1 MQDAWTFSMTE
12 IDALI
17 EEIETFCRGRNIS
30 KSTFGLRAVNDGKL
44 VNRLRDGKGIT
55 LRSIERIRTYL
66 SKHAGDSI
74 TDNIKEYENNEGDDM
89 PTAKAKAKSKKAK
102 AAPKKKAAKKP
113 VAQKKNTEAK
123 DDKKEPFRFYD
134 NRQNYLAFINTCN
147 EKSAISQRITK
158 EFQYIQPSP
167 PAFRMF
173 DAGMGDATVLSN
185 CMRYLHHKHPTVPHF
200 IVAKEISMEDVRIGL
215 DKMIDRFS
223 EHPATI
229 LVLTNLNYAEAPKL
243 MPRDVL
249 TANAMNWREVK
260 LSGTNAYNYRE
271 QLESLHDM
279 FAEGWE
285 TQTSK
290 VSGNPIF
297 KRPSVVVI
305 YREDHQILLDS
316 VIPRPGIQNWDYDF
330 ILASQPWRAKTP
342 AKFKAEKIIAPLA
355 RSLAPGG
362 RLLAIQSCGKDPASE
377 LVKQYWPDLNPF
389 PVTRHD
395 ILKETKKI
403 LGRDARDYNIKEMS
417 DARSMFKYRMHA
429 LPSEIGGASIGTST
443 LFAAW
448 NAAVYVNQIED
459 QRVEEVIHEGTYLEA
474 TSKILNKHGG
484 LWFNDETFVISKTK

>member
-1 MQDAWTFSMTE
+1 MTAIQKLLGE
-12 IDALI
+12 ID
-17 EEIETFCRGRNIS
+17 TFCKQRKIS
-30 KSTFGLRAVNDGKL
+30 KSTFGLHVVNDGKL

-55 LRSIERIRTYL
+55 LKTITRIQDYL
-66 SKHAGDSI
+66 DKNTAQDLTQKSRKEK
-74 TDNIKEYENNEGDDM
+74 TDNDNKLGGNNM
-89 PTAKAKAKSKKAK
+89 AVAKKAKAKTKATKAK
-102 AAPKKKAAKKP
+102 SSPAKARPVSAKKKKKS
-113 VAQKKNTEAK
+113 
-123 DDKKEPFRFYD
+123 DDKTPFRFYD

-147 EKSAISQRITK
+147 EKSAISQRIAK
-158 EFQYIQPSP
+158 EFQYVQPSP

-260 LSGTNAYNYRE
+260 LEGTNAYNYRE

-290 VSGNPIF
+290 ISGNPVF

-305 YREDHQILLDS
+305 YREDHRILLDA

-330 ILASQPWRAKTP
+330 ILASQPWRATTS

-362 RLLAIQSCGKDPASE
+362 RLLAIQSCGKDPAAE
-377 LVKQYWPDLNPF
+377 LVKQFWPELNPF

-395 ILKETKKI
+395 ILKETKKA

-417 DARSMFKYRMHA
+417 DARSLVKYRMHA
-429 LPSEIGGASIGTST
+429 LPSEIGGANIGTST

-448 NAAVYVNQIED
+448 NASVYVNQIED
-459 QRVEEVIHEGTYLEA
+459 ERVEEVIKGGSYLDA
-474 TSKILNKHGG
+474 TAKILNKHGG
-484 LWFNDETFVISKTK
+484 LWFNDETFVISKGKN

>member
-1 MQDAWTFSMTE
+1 VTAIQKLLGE
-12 IDALI
+12 ID
-17 EEIETFCRGRNIS
+17 TFCKQRKIS
-30 KSTFGLRAVNDGKL
+30 KSTFGLHVVNDGKL

-55 LRSIERIRTYL
+55 LKTITRIQDYL
-66 SKHAGDSI
+66 DKNTAQDLTQKSRKEK
-74 TDNIKEYENNEGDDM
+74 TDNDNKLGGNNM
-89 PTAKAKAKSKKAK
+89 AVAKKAKAKTKATKAK
-102 AAPKKKAAKKP
+102 SSPAKARPVSAKKKEKS
-113 VAQKKNTEAK
+113 
-123 DDKKEPFRFYD
+123 DDKTPFRFYD

-147 EKSAISQRITK
+147 EKSAISQRIAK
-158 EFQYIQPSP
+158 EFQYVQPSP

-260 LSGTNAYNYRE
+260 LEGTNAYNYRE

-279 FAEGWE
+279 FTEGWE

-290 VSGNPIF
+290 ISGNPVF

-305 YREDHQILLDS
+305 YREDHRILLDA

-330 ILASQPWRAKTP
+330 ILASQPWRATTS

-362 RLLAIQSCGKDPASE
+362 RLLAIQSCGKDPAAE
-377 LVKQYWPDLNPF
+377 LVKQFWPDLNPF

-395 ILKETKKI
+395 ILKETKKA

-417 DARSMFKYRMHA
+417 DARSLVKYRMHA
-429 LPSEIGGASIGTST
+429 LPSEIGGANIGTST

-448 NAAVYVNQIED
+448 NASVYVNQIED
-459 QRVEEVIHEGTYLEA
+459 ERVEEVIKGGSYLDA
-474 TSKILNKHGG
+474 TAKILNKHGG
-484 LWFNDETFVISKTK
+484 LWFNDETFVISKGKN

>member
-1 MQDAWTFSMTE
+1 MTAIQKLLGE
-12 IDALI
+12 ID
-17 EEIETFCRGRNIS
+17 TFCKQRKIS
-30 KSTFGLRAVNDGKL
+30 KSTFGLHVVNDGKL

-55 LRSIERIRTYL
+55 LKTITRIQDYL
-66 SKHAGDSI
+66 DKNTAHSNSQQSSEEN
-74 TDNIKEYENNEGDDM
+74 TDNDNKLGGNNM
-89 PTAKAKAKSKKAK
+89 AVAKKAKAKTKTTKAK
-102 AAPKKKAAKKP
+102 ASPAKARPVSEKKKKKS
-113 VAQKKNTEAK
+113 
-123 DDKKEPFRFYD
+123 DDKTPFRFYD

-147 EKSAISQRITK
+147 EKSAISQRIAK
-158 EFQYIQPSP
+158 EFQYVQPSP

-260 LSGTNAYNYRE
+260 LEGTNAYNYRE

-290 VSGNPIF
+290 ISGNPVF

-305 YREDHQILLDS
+305 YREDHRILLDA

-330 ILASQPWRAKTP
+330 ILASQPWRATTS

-362 RLLAIQSCGKDPASE
+362 RLLAIQSCGKDPAAE
-377 LVKQYWPDLNPF
+377 LVKQFWPDLNPF

-395 ILKETKKI
+395 ILKETKKA

-417 DARSMFKYRMHA
+417 DARSLVKYRMHA

-448 NAAVYVNQIED
+448 NASVYVNQIED
-459 QRVEEVIHEGTYLEA
+459 ERVEEVIKGGSYLDA
-474 TSKILNKHGG
+474 TAKILNKHGG
-484 LWFNDETFVISKTK
+484 LWFNDETFVISKGKN

>member
-1 MQDAWTFSMTE
+1 MTAIQKLLGE
-12 IDALI
+12 ID
-17 EEIETFCRGRNIS
+17 TFCKQRKIS
-30 KSTFGLRAVNDGKL
+30 KSTFGLHVVNDGKL

-55 LRSIERIRTYL
+55 LKTITRIQDYL
-66 SKHAGDSI
+66 DKNTAHSNSQQSSEEN
-74 TDNIKEYENNEGDDM
+74 TDNDNKLGGNNM
-89 PTAKAKAKSKKAK
+89 AVAKKAKAKTKTTKAK
-102 AAPKKKAAKKP
+102 ASPAKARPVSEKKKKKS
-113 VAQKKNTEAK
+113 
-123 DDKKEPFRFYD
+123 DDKTPFRFYD

-147 EKSAISQRITK
+147 EKSAISQRIAK
-158 EFQYIQPSP
+158 EFQYVQPSP

-260 LSGTNAYNYRE
+260 LEGTNAYNYRE

-290 VSGNPIF
+290 ISGNPVF

-305 YREDHQILLDS
+305 YREDHRILLDA

-330 ILASQPWRAKTP
+330 ILASQPWRATTS

-362 RLLAIQSCGKDPASE
+362 RLLAIQSCGKDPAAE
-377 LVKQYWPDLNPF
+377 LVKQFWPDLNPF

-395 ILKETKKI
+395 ILKETKKA

-417 DARSMFKYRMHA
+417 DARSLVKYRMHA
-429 LPSEIGGASIGTST
+429 LPSEIGGANIGTST

-448 NAAVYVNQIED
+448 NASVYVNQIED
-459 QRVEEVIHEGTYLEA
+459 ERVEEVIKGGSYLDA
-474 TSKILNKHGG
+474 TAKILNKHGG
-484 LWFNDETFVISKTK
+484 LWFNDETFVISKGKN

>member
-1 MQDAWTFSMTE
+1 MSV
-12 IDALI
+12 IDRLI
-17 EEIETFCRGRNIS
+17 EEIDRFCKEQKIS
-30 KSTFGLRAVNDGKL
+30 RSTFGLRAINDGKL
-44 VNRLRDGKGIT
+44 VSRLMDGKGIT
-55 LRSIERIRTYL
+55 IKTISRIERFLEDHNTKKPGIHE
-66 SKHAGDSI
+66 SG
-74 TDNIKEYENNEGDDM
+74 NNEGKEM
-89 PTAKAKAKSKKAK
+89 AQAKSKSGKSKAK
-102 AAPKKKAAKKP
+102 NVKTKKATRSKKDSVKNTKKKG
-113 VAQKKNTEAK
+113 
-123 DDKKEPFRFYD
+123 DDKTPFRFYD

-147 EKSAISQRITK
+147 EKSAISQRIAK
-158 EFQYIQPSP
+158 ELQYIQPSP
-167 PAFRMF
+167 PALRMF

-185 CMRYLHHKHPTVPHF
+185 VMRYLHHKHPTVPHF

-249 TANAMNWREVK
+249 TANAMNWREIK
-260 LSGTNAYNYRE
+260 LEGTNAYNYRE
-271 QLESLHDM
+271 QLESMHDM

-290 VSGNPIF
+290 ISGNPIF

-330 ILASQPWRAKTP
+330 ILASQPWRASTS
-342 AKFKAEKIIAPLA
+342 AKFKAERIIAPLSRA
-355 RSLAPGG
+355 LAPGG

-377 LVKQYWPDLNPF
+377 LVKQYWPEINPF

-395 ILKETKKI
+395 ILKETKKA
-403 LGRDARDYNIKEMS
+403 LGREARDYNIKEMS

-459 QRVEEVIHEGTYLEA
+459 ERVEKVIHEGTYLEA

-484 LWFNDETFVISKTK
+484 LWFNDETFVISRGKG

>member
-1 MQDAWTFSMTE
+1 VTAIQKLLGE
-12 IDALI
+12 ID
-17 EEIETFCRGRNIS
+17 TFCKQWKIS
-30 KSTFGLRAVNDGKL
+30 KSTFGLHVVNDGKL

-55 LRSIERIRTYL
+55 LKTITRIQDYL
-66 SKHAGDSI
+66 DKNTAHSNSQQSSEEN
-74 TDNIKEYENNEGDDM
+74 TDNDNKLGGNNM
-89 PTAKAKAKSKKAK
+89 AVAKKAKAKKKTTKAK
-102 AAPKKKAAKKP
+102 ASPAKARPVSEKKKKKS
-113 VAQKKNTEAK
+113 
-123 DDKKEPFRFYD
+123 DDKTPFRFYD

-147 EKSAISQRITK
+147 EKSAISQRIAK
-158 EFQYIQPSP
+158 EFQYVQPSP

-260 LSGTNAYNYRE
+260 LEGTNAYNYRE

-290 VSGNPIF
+290 ISGNPVF

-305 YREDHQILLDS
+305 YREDHRILLDA

-330 ILASQPWRAKTP
+330 ILASQPWRATTS

-362 RLLAIQSCGKDPASE
+362 RLLAIQSCGKDPAAE
-377 LVKQYWPDLNPF
+377 LVKQFWPDLNPF

-395 ILKETKKI
+395 ILKETKKA

-417 DARSMFKYRMHA
+417 DARSLVKYRMHA

-448 NAAVYVNQIED
+448 NASVYVNQIED
-459 QRVEEVIHEGTYLEA
+459 ERVEEVIKGGSYLNA
-474 TSKILNKHGG
+474 TAKILNKHGG
-484 LWFNDETFVISKTK
+484 LWFNDETFVISKGKN

>member
-1 MQDAWTFSMTE
+1 MAD
-12 IDALI
+12 IDSLI
-17 EEIETFCRGRNIS
+17 GEIESYCNRQQIS
-30 KSTFGLRAVNDGKL
+30 KSTFGLRVVNDGKL

-55 LRSIERIRTYL
+55 LRTINRIQDFLAQQNNKY
-66 SKHAGDSI
+66 ADSVI
-74 TDNIKEYENNEGDDM
+74 ENNKGGNM
-89 PTAKAKAKSKKAK
+89 SAAKTTGKSAKKAKPVKSKAKSGK
-102 AAPKKKAAKKP
+102 AAAAAAP
-113 VAQKKNTEAK
+113 AAG
-123 DDKKEPFRFYD
+123 DKKDNTPFRFYD

-147 EKSAISQRITK
+147 EKSAISQRIAK
-158 EFQYIQPSP
+158 EFQYIQPGP
-167 PAFRMF
+167 PALRLF

-185 CMRYLHHKHPTVPHF
+185 TMRYLHHKHPTVPHF
-200 IVAKEISMEDVRIGL
+200 VVAKEISMEDVRIGL

-229 LVLTNLNYAEAPKL
+229 LILTNLNYAEAPKL

-260 LSGTNAYNYRE
+260 LEGSHAYNYRE

-290 VSGNPIF
+290 ISGNPVF

-316 VIPRPGIQNWDYDF
+316 IIPRPGIQNWDYDF
-330 ILASQPWRAKTP
+330 ILASQPWRASTS
-342 AKFKAEKIIAPLA
+342 AKFKAEKIIVPLA

-362 RLLAIQSCGKDPASE
+362 RLLAIQSCGKDPAEE
-377 LVKQYWPDLNPF
+377 LIQQYWPDITPF
-389 PVTRHD
+389 PVTRHH
-395 ILKETKKI
+395 ILKEVKKL
-403 LGRDARDYNIKEMS
+403 LGREARDFNIKEQS
-417 DARSMFKYRMHA
+417 DARAMFQYRMHA
-429 LPSEIGGASIGTST
+429 LPSEIGGISIGTST

-459 QRVEEVIHEGTYLEA
+459 ERVEQVIADGTYLKT
-474 TSKILNKHGG
+474 TSKILNKFGG
-484 LWFNDETFVISKTK
+484 LWFNDETFVISRTKN

>member
-1 MQDAWTFSMTE
+1 MQH
-12 IDALI
+12 IDSLI
-17 EEIETFCRGRNIS
+17 GEIEAFCKRRKIS
-30 KSTFGLRAVNDGKL
+30 KSTFGLRVVNDGKL
-44 VNRLRDGKGIT
+44 VGRLIDGQGIT
-55 LRSIERIRTYL
+55 LKTIARIQEYL
-66 SKHAGDSI
+66 DNNNRDSQHDI
-74 TDNIKEYENNEGDDM
+74 GIKEHNKGGAM
-89 PTAKAKAKSKKAK
+89 
-102 AAPKKKAAKKP
+102 AAKTKGKTT
-113 VAQKKNTEAK
+113 QKKGKTKKTNMKEVVQSPASDK
-123 DDKKEPFRFYD
+123 DKTPFRFYD

-147 EKSAISQRITK
+147 EKSAISQRIAK

-167 PAFRMF
+167 PALRMF

-185 CMRYLHHKHPTVPHF
+185 VMRYLHHKHPTVPHF

-260 LSGTNAYNYRE
+260 LEGTHAYNYRE

-290 VSGNPIF
+290 ISGNPVF

-305 YREDHQILLDS
+305 YREDHEILLDS
-316 VIPRPGIQNWDYDF
+316 VIPRPGIQNWNYDF
-330 ILASQPWRAKTP
+330 ILASQPWRARTS
-342 AKFKAEKIIAPLA
+342 AKFKAERIIAPLSRA
-355 RSLAPGG
+355 LAPGG
-362 RLLAIQSCGKDPASE
+362 RLLAIQSCGNDPAQE
-377 LVKQYWPDLNPF
+377 LIQQYWPDIEPF
-389 PVTRHD
+389 PVSRHD
-395 ILKETKKI
+395 ILRETKKI
-403 LGRDARDYNIKEMS
+403 LGHEARNFNIKEMS
-417 DARSMFKYRMHA
+417 DARSIFQYRMHA
-429 LPSEIGGASIGTST
+429 LPSEIGGVSIGTST

-459 QRVEEVIHEGTYLEA
+459 ELVEEVIADGTYLKTTA
-474 TSKILNKHGG
+474 KILNKYGG
-484 LWFNDETFVISKTK
+484 LWFNDETFVVSRTKG

>member
-1 MQDAWTFSMTE
+1 MADINVLIGE
-12 IDALI
+12 I
-17 EEIETFCRGRNIS
+17 EEFCRRQEIS
-30 KSTFGLRAVNDGKL
+30 KSTFGLRVVNDGKL
-44 VNRLRDGKGIT
+44 VNRLKDGKGVT
-55 LRSIERIRTYL
+55 LKTINRIQNYL
-66 SKHAGDSI
+66 AGHSGTVGNTDSH
-74 TDNIKEYENNEGDDM
+74 NNDKGVKM
-89 PTAKAKAKSKKAK
+89 SAAKSGKAKTSRKKTASAKPSKKKSTAG
-102 AAPKKKAAKKP
+102 
-113 VAQKKNTEAK
+113 QENK
-123 DDKKEPFRFYD
+123 DDNQPFRFYD

-147 EKSAISQRITK
+147 EKSAISQRIAK
-158 EFQYIQPSP
+158 EFQYIVPSA
-167 PAFRMF
+167 PALRMF

-185 CMRYLHHKHPTVPHF
+185 IMRYLHHKHPTVPHF
-200 IVAKEISMEDVRIGL
+200 VVAKEISMEDVRIGL

-260 LSGTNAYNYRE
+260 LEGSNAYNYRE
-271 QLESLHDM
+271 QLEGLHDM

-290 VSGNPIF
+290 KSGNPVF

-330 ILASQPWRAKTP
+330 ILASQPWRATTS
-342 AKFKAEKIIAPLA
+342 AKFKAERIIAPLA

-362 RLLAIQSCGKDPASE
+362 RLMAIQSCGKDPAQE
-377 LVKQYWPDLNPF
+377 LVNKYWPEIDPF
-389 PVTRHD
+389 PVTRHH
-395 ILKETKKI
+395 ILKEVKKC
-403 LGRDARDYNIKEMS
+403 LGREAREYNIKEQS
-417 DARSMFKYRMHA
+417 DARSIFKYKMHA
-429 LPSEIGGASIGTST
+429 LPSEIGGVSIGTST

-459 QRVEEVIHEGTYLEA
+459 ERVEEVIKEGTYLETTA
-474 TSKILNKHGG
+474 DVLNKYGG
-484 LWFNDETFVISKTK
+484 LWFNDETFVISKGKG

>member
-1 MQDAWTFSMTE
+1 MAD
-12 IDALI
+12 IDSLI
-17 EEIETFCRGRNIS
+17 GEIESYCNRQQIS
-30 KSTFGLRAVNDGKL
+30 KSTFGLRVVNDGKL

-55 LRSIERIRTYL
+55 LRTINRIQDFLAQQNNKY
-66 SKHAGDSI
+66 ADSVI
-74 TDNIKEYENNEGDDM
+74 ENNKGGNM
-89 PTAKAKAKSKKAK
+89 SAAKTTGKSAKKAK
-102 AAPKKKAAKKP
+102 PVKSKAKTGKAAAAAPAAG
-113 VAQKKNTEAK
+113 
-123 DDKKEPFRFYD
+123 DKKDNTPFRFYD

-147 EKSAISQRITK
+147 EKSAISQRIAK
-158 EFQYIQPSP
+158 EFQYIQPGP
-167 PAFRMF
+167 PALRLF

-185 CMRYLHHKHPTVPHF
+185 TMRYLHHKHPTVPHF
-200 IVAKEISMEDVRIGL
+200 VVAKEISMEDVRIGL

-229 LVLTNLNYAEAPKL
+229 LILTNLNYAEAPKL

-260 LSGTNAYNYRE
+260 LEGSHAYNYRE

-290 VSGNPIF
+290 ISGNPVF

-316 VIPRPGIQNWDYDF
+316 IIPRPGIQNWDYDF
-330 ILASQPWRAKTP
+330 ILASQPWRASTS
-342 AKFKAEKIIAPLA
+342 AKFKAEKIIVPLA

-362 RLLAIQSCGKDPASE
+362 RLLAIQSCGKDPAEE
-377 LVKQYWPDLNPF
+377 LIQQYWPEITPF
-389 PVTRHD
+389 PVTRHH
-395 ILKETKKI
+395 ILKEVKKL
-403 LGRDARDYNIKEMS
+403 LGREARDFNIKEQS
-417 DARSMFKYRMHA
+417 DARAMFQYRMHA
-429 LPSEIGGASIGTST
+429 LPSEIGGISIGTST

-459 QRVEEVIHEGTYLEA
+459 ERVEQVIADGTYLKA
-474 TSKILNKHGG
+474 TSKILNKFGG
-484 LWFNDETFVISKTK
+484 LWFNDETFVISRAK

>member
-1 MQDAWTFSMTE
+1 LAN
-12 IDALI
+12 IDDLI
-17 EEIETFCRGRNIS
+17 SEIESYCNQQRIS
-30 KSTFGLRAVNDGKL
+30 KSTFGLRVVNDGKL
-44 VNRLRDGKGIT
+44 VNRLIDGKGIT
-55 LRSIERIRTYL
+55 LKTVNRIQEYL
-66 SKHAGDSI
+66 ELNSTSN
-74 TDNIKEYENNEGDDM
+74 TDNNEGIIM
-89 PTAKAKAKSKKAK
+89 ASAKPKKSK
-102 AAPKKKAAKKP
+102 PKKTKVKKTAGAKTS
-113 VAQKKNTEAK
+113 AGKKG
-123 DDKKEPFRFYD
+123 KKKTSGKTPFRFYD

-147 EKSAISQRITK
+147 EKSAISQRIAK
-158 EFQYIQPSP
+158 ELQYIQPSP

-260 LSGTNAYNYRE
+260 LEGTNAYNYRE
-271 QLESLHDM
+271 QLESMHDM

-290 VSGNPIF
+290 ISGNPVF

-316 VIPRPGIQNWDYDF
+316 VIPRPGVQNWSYDF
-330 ILASQPWRAKTP
+330 ILASQPWRASTS
-342 AKFKAEKIIAPLA
+342 AKFKAERIIVPLSRA
-355 RSLAPGG
+355 LAPGG
-362 RLLAIQSCGKDPASE
+362 RLLAIQSCGKDPAQE
-377 LVKQYWPDLNPF
+377 LIKQYWPELNPF

-395 ILKETKKI
+395 ILKEVKKI
-403 LGRDARDYNIKEMS
+403 MGRETRDYNIKEMS
-417 DARSMFKYRMHA
+417 DARSIFKYKMHA
-429 LPSEIGGASIGTST
+429 LPSEIGGISIGTST

-459 QRVEEVIHEGTYLEA
+459 QRVEEVIKGGSYLDA

-484 LWFNDETFVISKTK
+484 LWFNDETFVISKAK

>member
-1 MQDAWTFSMTE
+1 MSAIDKLLGE
-12 IDALI
+12 IDL
-17 EEIETFCRGRNIS
+17 FCKQRKIS
-30 KSTFGLRAVNDGKL
+30 KSTFGLHVVNDGKL

-55 LRSIERIRTYL
+55 LKTITRIQEYLDNNTAQGASQNSIAENINN
-66 SKHAGDSI
+66 
-74 TDNIKEYENNEGDDM
+74 DNDGGNIM
-89 PTAKAKAKSKKAK
+89 PAAKIAKTKTTKAKASPGKTKPASE
-102 AAPKKKAAKKP
+102 KKKNK
-113 VAQKKNTEAK
+113 TE
-123 DDKKEPFRFYD
+123 DKTPFRFYD

-147 EKSAISQRITK
+147 EKSAISQRIAK
-158 EFQYIQPSP
+158 EFQYVQPTA

-260 LSGTNAYNYRE
+260 LEGTNAYNYRE

-290 VSGNPIF
+290 VSGNPVF

-305 YREDHQILLDS
+305 YRQDHQILLDS

-330 ILASQPWRAKTP
+330 ILASQPWRATTS

-355 RSLAPGG
+355 RALAPGG
-362 RLLAIQSCGKDPASE
+362 RLLAVQSCGKDPAAE
-377 LVKQYWPDLNPF
+377 LVKHFWPELNPF

-395 ILKETKKI
+395 ILKETKKV

-417 DARSMFKYRMHA
+417 DARSIVKYRMHA
-429 LPSEIGGASIGTST
+429 LPSEIGGANIGTST

-448 NAAVYVNQIED
+448 NASVYVNQIED
-459 QRVEEVIHEGTYLEA
+459 ERVEEVIKAGTYLDA
-474 TSKILNKHGG
+474 TAKILNKHGG
-484 LWFNDETFVISKTK
+484 LWFNDETFVISKGKN

>member
-1 MQDAWTFSMTE
+1 M
-12 IDALI
+12 
-17 EEIETFCRGRNIS
+17 
-30 KSTFGLRAVNDGKL
+30 AV
-44 VNRLRDGKGIT
+44 
-55 LRSIERIRTYL
+55 
-66 SKHAGDSI
+66 
-74 TDNIKEYENNEGDDM
+74 
-89 PTAKAKAKSKKAK
+89 AKKAKVKTKATKAKSSAVKAK
-102 AAPKKKAAKKP
+102 PVSAKKKKKS
-113 VAQKKNTEAK
+113 
-123 DDKKEPFRFYD
+123 DDKTPFRFYD

-147 EKSAISQRITK
+147 EKSAISQRIAK
-158 EFQYIQPSP
+158 EFQYVQPSP

-260 LSGTNAYNYRE
+260 LEGTNAYNYRE

-290 VSGNPIF
+290 ISGNPVF

-305 YREDHQILLDS
+305 YRDDHRILLDA

-330 ILASQPWRAKTP
+330 ILASQPWRATTS

-362 RLLAIQSCGKDPASE
+362 RLLAIQSCGKDPAAE
-377 LVKQYWPDLNPF
+377 LVKQFWPDLNPF

-395 ILKETKKI
+395 ILKETKKA

-417 DARSMFKYRMHA
+417 DARSLVKYRMHA
-429 LPSEIGGASIGTST
+429 LPSEIGGANIGTST

-448 NAAVYVNQIED
+448 NASVYVNQIED
-459 QRVEEVIHEGTYLEA
+459 ERVEEVIKGGSYLDA
-474 TSKILNKHGG
+474 TAKILNKHGG
-484 LWFNDETFVISKTK
+484 LWFNDETFVISKGKN

>member
-1 MQDAWTFSMTE
+1 MTAIQKLLGE
-12 IDALI
+12 ID
-17 EEIETFCRGRNIS
+17 TFCKQRKIS
-30 KSTFGLRAVNDGKL
+30 KSTFGLHVVNDGKL

-55 LRSIERIRTYL
+55 LKTITRIQDYL
-66 SKHAGDSI
+66 DKNTAHSNSQQSSEEN
-74 TDNIKEYENNEGDDM
+74 TDNDNKLGGNNM
-89 PTAKAKAKSKKAK
+89 AVAKKAKAKTKTTKAK
-102 AAPKKKAAKKP
+102 ASPAKARPVSEKKKKKS
-113 VAQKKNTEAK
+113 
-123 DDKKEPFRFYD
+123 DDKTPFRFYD

-147 EKSAISQRITK
+147 EKSAISQRIAK
-158 EFQYIQPSP
+158 ELQYVQPSP

-260 LSGTNAYNYRE
+260 LEGTNAYNYRE

-290 VSGNPIF
+290 ISGNPVF

-305 YREDHQILLDS
+305 YREDHRILLDA

-330 ILASQPWRAKTP
+330 ILASQPWRATTS

-362 RLLAIQSCGKDPASE
+362 RLLAIQSCGKDPAAE
-377 LVKQYWPDLNPF
+377 LVKQFWPDLNPF

-395 ILKETKKI
+395 ILKETKKA

-417 DARSMFKYRMHA
+417 DARSLVKYRMHA

-448 NAAVYVNQIED
+448 NASVYVNQIED
-459 QRVEEVIHEGTYLEA
+459 ERVEEVIKGGSYLDA
-474 TSKILNKHGG
+474 TAKILNKHGG
-484 LWFNDETFVISKTK
+484 LWFNDETFVISKGKN

>member
-1 MQDAWTFSMTE
+1 MSVIDNLIGE
-12 IDALI
+12 IDR
-17 EEIETFCRGRNIS
+17 FCKQQKIS
-30 KSTFGLRAVNDGKL
+30 RSTFGLKAINDGKL
-44 VNRLRDGKGIT
+44 VSRLTDGKGIT
-55 LRSIERIRTYL
+55 LKTISRIEQYL
-66 SKHAGDSI
+66 EDHNNKTPGIHASGND
-74 TDNIKEYENNEGDDM
+74 EGEVM
-89 PTAKAKAKSKKAK
+89 AQAKSKLKKAK
-102 AAPKKKAAKKP
+102 TKAKKTTKAKKGTAKKSKKKA
-113 VAQKKNTEAK
+113 
-123 DDKKEPFRFYD
+123 DDKTPFRFYD

-147 EKSAISQRITK
+147 EKSAISQRIAK
-158 EFQYIQPSP
+158 ELQYIQPSP

-249 TANAMNWREVK
+249 TANAMNWREIK
-260 LSGTNAYNYRE
+260 LEGTNAYNYRE
-271 QLESLHDM
+271 QLESMHDM

-290 VSGNPIF
+290 VSGNPVF

-316 VIPRPGIQNWDYDF
+316 VIPRPGVQNWDYDF
-330 ILASQPWRAKTP
+330 VLASQPWRASTS
-342 AKFKAEKIIAPLA
+342 AKFKAERIIAPLA

-362 RLLAIQSCGKDPASE
+362 RLLAIQSCGKDPAAE
-377 LVKQYWPDLNPF
+377 LVKQYWPEINPF

-395 ILKETKKI
+395 ILKETKKV
-403 LGRDARDYNIKEMS
+403 LGREARDYNIKEMS

-459 QRVEEVIHEGTYLEA
+459 ERVEQVIHEGTYLEA

-484 LWFNDETFVISKTK
+484 LWFNDETFVISKGKG

>member
-1 MQDAWTFSMTE
+1 MTAIQKLLGE
-12 IDALI
+12 ID
-17 EEIETFCRGRNIS
+17 TFCKQRKIS
-30 KSTFGLRAVNDGKL
+30 KSTFGLHVVNDGKL

-55 LRSIERIRTYL
+55 LKTITRIQDYMDKNTAHGI
-66 SKHAGDSI
+66 SQQSSEEN
-74 TDNIKEYENNEGDDM
+74 TDNDNKLGGNNM
-89 PTAKAKAKSKKAK
+89 AVAKKAKAKTKTTKAK
-102 AAPKKKAAKKP
+102 ASPAKARPVSEKKKKKS
-113 VAQKKNTEAK
+113 
-123 DDKKEPFRFYD
+123 DDKTPFRFYD

-147 EKSAISQRITK
+147 EKSAISQRIAK
-158 EFQYIQPSP
+158 EFQYVQPSP

-260 LSGTNAYNYRE
+260 LEGTNAYNYRE

-290 VSGNPIF
+290 ISGNPVF

-305 YREDHQILLDS
+305 YREDHRILLDA

-330 ILASQPWRAKTP
+330 ILASQPWRATTS

-362 RLLAIQSCGKDPASE
+362 RLLAIQSCGKDPAAE
-377 LVKQYWPDLNPF
+377 LVKQFWPDLNPF

-395 ILKETKKI
+395 ILKETKKA

-417 DARSMFKYRMHA
+417 DARSLVKYRMHA

-448 NAAVYVNQIED
+448 NASVYVNQIED
-459 QRVEEVIHEGTYLEA
+459 ERVEEVIKGGSYLDA
-474 TSKILNKHGG
+474 TAKILNKHGG
-484 LWFNDETFVISKTK
+484 LWFNDETFVISKGKN

>member
-1 MQDAWTFSMTE
+1 MDAMT
-12 IDALI
+12 DTGSLI
-17 EEIETFCRGRNIS
+17 EEIESYCNRQKIS
-30 KSTFGLRAVNDGKL
+30 KSTFGLRVVNDGKL

-55 LRSIERIRTYL
+55 LRTINRIQKFL
-66 SKHAGDSI
+66 DSQAVNN
-74 TDNIKEYENNEGDDM
+74 TDNYKGITMSAAK
-89 PTAKAKAKSKKAK
+89 TAKKTVKKAK
-102 AAPKKKAAKKP
+102 PGKTKISKAVAAPAAVDNKKDT
-113 VAQKKNTEAK
+113 KNNT
-123 DDKKEPFRFYD
+123 PFRFYD

-147 EKSAISQRITK
+147 EKSAISQRISK
-158 EFQYIQPSP
+158 EFQYIQPGP
-167 PAFRMF
+167 PALRLF

-185 CMRYLHHKHPTVPHF
+185 IMRYLHHKHPTVPHF

-260 LSGTNAYNYRE
+260 LEGSHAYNYRE
-271 QLESLHDM
+271 QLEGLHDM

-290 VSGNPIF
+290 VSGNPVF

-330 ILASQPWRAKTP
+330 ILASQPWRASTS
-342 AKFKAEKIIAPLA
+342 AKFKAEKIIVPLA

-362 RLLAIQSCGKDPASE
+362 RLLAIQSCGKDPAQE
-377 LVKQYWPDLNPF
+377 LIQQYWPDINPF
-389 PVTRHD
+389 PVTRHH
-395 ILKETKKI
+395 ILKEVKRI
-403 LGRDARDYNIKEMS
+403 LGREARDYNIKEQS
-417 DARSMFKYRMHA
+417 DTRAMFQYRMHA
-429 LPSEIGGASIGTST
+429 LPSEIGGTSIGTST

-448 NAAVYVNQIED
+448 NASVYVNQIED
-459 QRVEEVIHEGTYLEA
+459 ERVEQVIADGTYLKA
-474 TSKILNKHGG
+474 TSKILNKYGG

>member
-1 MQDAWTFSMTE
+1 MAD
-12 IDALI
+12 IDSLI
-17 EEIETFCRGRNIS
+17 EEIESYCNRQKIS
-30 KSTFGLRAVNDGKL
+30 KSTFGLRVVNDGKL

-55 LRSIERIRTYL
+55 LRTINRIQKFL
-66 SKHAGDSI
+66 DSQAVNNNDNYKGI
-74 TDNIKEYENNEGDDM
+74 TMSAAK
-89 PTAKAKAKSKKAK
+89 TAKKTVKKAK
-102 AAPKKKAAKKP
+102 PGKTKISKAVAAPAAVNNKKDT
-113 VAQKKNTEAK
+113 KNNT
-123 DDKKEPFRFYD
+123 PFRFYD

-147 EKSAISQRITK
+147 EKSAISQRISK
-158 EFQYIQPSP
+158 EFQYIQPGP
-167 PAFRMF
+167 PALRLF

-185 CMRYLHHKHPTVPHF
+185 IMRYLHHKHPTVPHF

-260 LSGTNAYNYRE
+260 LEGSHAYNYRE
-271 QLESLHDM
+271 QLEGLHDM

-290 VSGNPIF
+290 VSGNPVF

-330 ILASQPWRAKTP
+330 ILASQPWRASTS
-342 AKFKAEKIIAPLA
+342 AKFKAEKIIVPLA

-362 RLLAIQSCGKDPASE
+362 RLLAIQSCGKDPAQE
-377 LVKQYWPDLNPF
+377 LIQQYWPDINPF
-389 PVTRHD
+389 PVTRHH
-395 ILKETKKI
+395 ILKEVKRI
-403 LGRDARDYNIKEMS
+403 LGREARDYNIKEQS
-417 DARSMFKYRMHA
+417 DTRAMFKYRMHA
-429 LPSEIGGASIGTST
+429 LPSEIGGTSIGTST

-448 NAAVYVNQIED
+448 NASVYVNQIED
-459 QRVEEVIHEGTYLEA
+459 ERVEQVIADGTYLKA
-474 TSKILNKHGG
+474 TSKILNKYGG

>member
-1 MQDAWTFSMTE
+1 MAD
-12 IDALI
+12 IDSLI
-17 EEIETFCRGRNIS
+17 EEIESYCNRQKIS
-30 KSTFGLRAVNDGKL
+30 KSTFGLRVVNDGKL

-55 LRSIERIRTYL
+55 LRTMNRIQKFL
-66 SKHAGDSI
+66 DSQAVNNNDNYKGI
-74 TDNIKEYENNEGDDM
+74 TM
-89 PTAKAKAKSKKAK
+89 S
-102 AAPKKKAAKKP
+102 AAKAAKK
-113 VAQKKNTEAK
+113 AIKKAK
-123 DDKKEPFRFYD
+123 PGKTKISKTVTASENADNMKDKKDNTPFRFYD

-147 EKSAISQRITK
+147 EKSAISQRISK
-158 EFQYIQPSP
+158 EFQYIQPGP
-167 PAFRMF
+167 PALRLF

-185 CMRYLHHKHPTVPHF
+185 IMRYLHHKHPTVPHF

-260 LSGTNAYNYRE
+260 LEGSHAYNYRE
-271 QLESLHDM
+271 QLEGLHDM

-290 VSGNPIF
+290 VSGNPVF

-330 ILASQPWRAKTP
+330 ILASQPWRASTS
-342 AKFKAEKIIAPLA
+342 AKFKAEKIIVPLA

-362 RLLAIQSCGKDPASE
+362 RLLAIQSCGKDPAQE
-377 LVKQYWPDLNPF
+377 LIQQYWPDINPF
-389 PVTRHD
+389 PVTRHH
-395 ILKETKKI
+395 ILKEVKRI
-403 LGRDARDYNIKEMS
+403 LGREARDYNIKEQS
-417 DARSMFKYRMHA
+417 DTRAMFQYRMHA
-429 LPSEIGGASIGTST
+429 LPSEIGGTSIGTST

-448 NAAVYVNQIED
+448 NASVYVNQIED
-459 QRVEEVIHEGTYLEA
+459 ERVEQVIADGTYLKA
-474 TSKILNKHGG
+474 TSKILNKYGG

>member
-1 MQDAWTFSMTE
+1 MTAIQKLLGE
-12 IDALI
+12 ID
-17 EEIETFCRGRNIS
+17 TFCKQRKIS
-30 KSTFGLRAVNDGKL
+30 KSTFGLHVVNDGKL

-55 LRSIERIRTYL
+55 LKTITRIQDYL
-66 SKHAGDSI
+66 DKNTAHSNSQQGSEEN
-74 TDNIKEYENNEGDDM
+74 TDNDNKLGGNNM
-89 PTAKAKAKSKKAK
+89 AVAKKAKAKTKTTKAK
-102 AAPKKKAAKKP
+102 ASPAKARPVSEKKKKKS
-113 VAQKKNTEAK
+113 
-123 DDKKEPFRFYD
+123 DDKTPFRFYD

-147 EKSAISQRITK
+147 EKSAISQRIAK
-158 EFQYIQPSP
+158 EFQYVQPSP

-260 LSGTNAYNYRE
+260 LEGTNAYNYRE

-290 VSGNPIF
+290 ISGNPVF

-305 YREDHQILLDS
+305 YREDHRILLDA

-330 ILASQPWRAKTP
+330 ILASQPWRATTS

-362 RLLAIQSCGKDPASE
+362 RLLAIQSCGKDPAAE
-377 LVKQYWPDLNPF
+377 LVKQFWPDLNPF

-395 ILKETKKI
+395 ILKETKKA

-417 DARSMFKYRMHA
+417 DARSLVKYRMHA

-448 NAAVYVNQIED
+448 NASVYVNQIED
-459 QRVEEVIHEGTYLEA
+459 ERVEEVIKGGSYLDA
-474 TSKILNKHGG
+474 TAKILNKHGG
-484 LWFNDETFVISKTK
+484 LWFNDETFVISKGKN

>member
-1 MQDAWTFSMTE
+1 LAY
-12 IDALI
+12 IDDLI
-17 EEIETFCRGRNIS
+17 GDIENFCNQQRIS
-30 KSTFGLRAVNDGKL
+30 KSTFGLRVVNDGKL

-55 LRSIERIRTYL
+55 LKTINRIQDYL
-66 SKHAGDSI
+66 DLNAAHSTEH
-74 TDNIKEYENNEGDDM
+74 NENNEGNVM
-89 PTAKAKAKSKKAK
+89 AAAKSTKAKLKKAK
-102 AAPKKKAAKKP
+102 VKAQKPTSAKAPVSKKKKA
-113 VAQKKNTEAK
+113 
-123 DDKKEPFRFYD
+123 DDDTPFRFYD

-147 EKSAISQRITK
+147 EKSAISQRIAK
-158 EFQYIQPSP
+158 ELQYIQPSP

-185 CMRYLHHKHPTVPHF
+185 CMRFLHHKHPTVPHF

-229 LVLTNLNYAEAPKL
+229 LVLTNLNYAEAPNL

-260 LSGTNAYNYRE
+260 LEGTNAYNYRE
-271 QLESLHDM
+271 QLESMHDM

-290 VSGNPIF
+290 ISGNPVF

-316 VIPRPGIQNWDYDF
+316 VIPRPGIQNWNYDF
-330 ILASQPWRAKTP
+330 ILASQPWRASTS
-342 AKFKAEKIIAPLA
+342 AKFKAERIIAPLA
-355 RSLAPGG
+355 RALAPGG
-362 RLLAIQSCGKDPASE
+362 RLLAIQSCGKDPAHE
-377 LVKQYWPDLNPF
+377 LIKKFWPDLNPF

-395 ILKETKKI
+395 ILKEVKKVM
-403 LGRDARDYNIKEMS
+403 GREARDYNIKEMS
-417 DARSMFKYRMHA
+417 DARSIFKYRMHA

-459 QRVEEVIHEGTYLEA
+459 FRVEEVIKAGGEYLDS
-474 TSKILNKHGG
+474 TSAVLNKHGG
-484 LWFNDETFVISKTK
+484 LWFNDETFVISKAK

>member
-1 MQDAWTFSMTE
+1 MTAIQKLLGE
-12 IDALI
+12 ID
-17 EEIETFCRGRNIS
+17 TFCKQRKIS
-30 KSTFGLRAVNDGKL
+30 KSTFGLHVVNDGKL

-55 LRSIERIRTYL
+55 LKTITRIQDYL
-66 SKHAGDSI
+66 DKNTAHSNSQQSSEEN
-74 TDNIKEYENNEGDDM
+74 TNNDNKLGGNNM
-89 PTAKAKAKSKKAK
+89 AVAKKAKAKTKTTKAK
-102 AAPKKKAAKKP
+102 ASPAKARPVSEKKKKKS
-113 VAQKKNTEAK
+113 
-123 DDKKEPFRFYD
+123 DDKTPFRFYD

-147 EKSAISQRITK
+147 EKSAISQRIAK
-158 EFQYIQPSP
+158 EFQYVQPSP

-260 LSGTNAYNYRE
+260 LEGTNAYNYRE

-290 VSGNPIF
+290 ISGNPVF

-305 YREDHQILLDS
+305 YREDHRILLDA

-330 ILASQPWRAKTP
+330 ILASQPWRATTS

-362 RLLAIQSCGKDPASE
+362 RLLAIQSCGKDPAAE
-377 LVKQYWPDLNPF
+377 LVKQFWPDLNPF

-395 ILKETKKI
+395 ILKETKKA

-417 DARSMFKYRMHA
+417 DARSLVKYRMHA

-448 NAAVYVNQIED
+448 NASVYVNQIED
-459 QRVEEVIHEGTYLEA
+459 ERVEEVIKGGSYLDA
-474 TSKILNKHGG
+474 TAKILNKHGG
-484 LWFNDETFVISKTK
+484 LWFNDETFVISKGKN

>member
-1 MQDAWTFSMTE
+1 VTAIETLLEE
-12 IDALI
+12 IDS
-17 EEIETFCRGRNIS
+17 FCKQRKIS
-30 KSTFGLRAVNDGKL
+30 KSTFGLHVVNDGKL

-55 LRSIERIRTYL
+55 LKTITRIQDYL
-66 SKHAGDSI
+66 NKNAAQGLSQQSKEKNTHN
-74 TDNIKEYENNEGDDM
+74 DNNPGGNIM
-89 PTAKAKAKSKKAK
+89 AVAKKAKVKTKATKAKSSAVKAK
-102 AAPKKKAAKKP
+102 PVSEKKKKKS
-113 VAQKKNTEAK
+113 E
-123 DDKKEPFRFYD
+123 DKTPFRFYD

-147 EKSAISQRITK
+147 EKSAISQRIAK
-158 EFQYIQPSP
+158 EFQYVQPSP
-167 PAFRMF
+167 PALRMF

-260 LSGTNAYNYRE
+260 LEGTNAYNYRE

-290 VSGNPIF
+290 ISGNPVF

-305 YREDHQILLDS
+305 YRDDHRILLDA

-330 ILASQPWRAKTP
+330 ILASQPWRATTS

-362 RLLAIQSCGKDPASE
+362 RLLAIQSCGKDPAAE
-377 LVKQYWPDLNPF
+377 LVKQFWPDLNPF

-395 ILKETKKI
+395 ILKETKKA

-417 DARSMFKYRMHA
+417 DARSLVKYRMHA
-429 LPSEIGGASIGTST
+429 LPSQIGGANIGTST

-448 NAAVYVNQIED
+448 NASVYVNQIED
-459 QRVEEVIHEGTYLEA
+459 ERVEEVIKGGSYLDA
-474 TSKILNKHGG
+474 TAKILNKHGG
-484 LWFNDETFVISKTK
+484 LWFNDETFVISKGKN

>member
-1 MQDAWTFSMTE
+1 MTAIQTLLGE
-12 IDALI
+12 ID
-17 EEIETFCRGRNIS
+17 TFCKQRKIS
-30 KSTFGLRAVNDGKL
+30 KSTFGLRVVNDGKL
-44 VNRLRDGKGIT
+44 VNRLRDGKGVTLKTIT
-55 LRSIERIRTYL
+55 RIQDYLDKNTAHEDDRQDIERN
-66 SKHAGDSI
+66 
-74 TDNIKEYENNEGDDM
+74 TDHKNNIGGNIMAATKN
-89 PTAKAKAKSKKAK
+89 AKAKITKAK
-102 AAPKKKAAKKP
+102 LNPAKAKTGSVKKKKKP
-113 VAQKKNTEAK
+113 
-123 DDKKEPFRFYD
+123 DDKTPFRFYD

-147 EKSAISQRITK
+147 EKSAISQRIAK
-158 EFQYIQPSP
+158 EFQYVQPSP

-260 LSGTNAYNYRE
+260 LEGTNAYNYRE

-290 VSGNPIF
+290 ISGNPVF

-305 YREDHQILLDS
+305 YREDHRILLDA
-316 VIPRPGIQNWDYDF
+316 VIPRPGIQNWNYDF
-330 ILASQPWRAKTP
+330 ILASQPWRATTS

-362 RLLAIQSCGKDPASE
+362 RLLAIQSCGKDPAAE
-377 LVKQYWPDLNPF
+377 LVKQFWPELNPF

-395 ILKETKKI
+395 ILKETKKA

-417 DARSMFKYRMHA
+417 DARSLVKYRMHA
-429 LPSEIGGASIGTST
+429 LPSEIGGANIGTST

-448 NAAVYVNQIED
+448 NASVYVNQIED
-459 QRVEEVIHEGTYLEA
+459 ERVEEVIKGGSYLDA
-474 TSKILNKHGG
+474 TAKILNKHGG
-484 LWFNDETFVISKTK
+484 LWFNDETFVISKGKN

>member
-1 MQDAWTFSMTE
+1 MTAIQKLLGE
-12 IDALI
+12 ID
-17 EEIETFCRGRNIS
+17 TFCKQRKIS
-30 KSTFGLRAVNDGKL
+30 KSTFGLHVVNDGKL

-55 LRSIERIRTYL
+55 LKTITRIQDYL
-66 SKHAGDSI
+66 DKNTAHSNSQQSSEEN
-74 TDNIKEYENNEGDDM
+74 TDNDNKLGGNNM
-89 PTAKAKAKSKKAK
+89 AVAKKAKAKTKTTKAK
-102 AAPKKKAAKKP
+102 ASPAKAGPVSEKKKKKS
-113 VAQKKNTEAK
+113 
-123 DDKKEPFRFYD
+123 DDKTPFRFYD

-147 EKSAISQRITK
+147 EKSAISQRIAK
-158 EFQYIQPSP
+158 EFQYVQPSP

-260 LSGTNAYNYRE
+260 LEGTNAYNYRE

-290 VSGNPIF
+290 ISGNPVF

-305 YREDHQILLDS
+305 YREDHRILLDA

-330 ILASQPWRAKTP
+330 ILASQPWRATTS

-362 RLLAIQSCGKDPASE
+362 RLLAIQSCGKDPAAE
-377 LVKQYWPDLNPF
+377 LVKQFWPDLNPF

-395 ILKETKKI
+395 ILKETKKA

-417 DARSMFKYRMHA
+417 DARSLVKYRMHA

-448 NAAVYVNQIED
+448 NASVYVNQIED
-459 QRVEEVIHEGTYLEA
+459 ERVEEVIKGGSYLDA
-474 TSKILNKHGG
+474 TAKILNKHGG
-484 LWFNDETFVISKTK
+484 LWFNDETFVISKGKN